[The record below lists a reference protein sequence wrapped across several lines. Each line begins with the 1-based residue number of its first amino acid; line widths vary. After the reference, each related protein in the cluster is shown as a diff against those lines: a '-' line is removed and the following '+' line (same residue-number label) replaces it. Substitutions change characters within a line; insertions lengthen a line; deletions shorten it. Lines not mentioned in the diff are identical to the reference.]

1 MERGEAA
8 ITELVASKGREERET
23 AVNQRERGRE
33 RDTSQPLYYPLSTKP
48 TQPS

>member
-1 MERGEAA
+1 MEKGEAA
-8 ITELVASKGREERET
+8 IIELVASKRKEERET
-23 AVNQRERGRE
+23 AAYHRERGRE